1 MKVTEDIRKYVN
13 IYWFSCILLLTHCI
27 HVMCMSFLVK
37 KKKVIFTV
45 SNSVSITQVEPGLL
59 ISPGSN
65 EELVTVIN
73 SRKDSSAETQMPHAE
88 GEVLKYQGIYK

>member
-1 MKVTEDIRKYVN
+1 M
-13 IYWFSCILLLTHCI
+13 
-27 HVMCMSFLVK
+27 HVISGK

>member
-1 MKVTEDIRKYVN
+1 MVFLYFASYTLYT
-13 IYWFSCILLLTHCI
+13 C
-27 HVMCMSFLVK
+27 HVHVISGK
-37 KKKVIFTV
+37 KKKLKVIFTV